1 MNWKKGQTT
10 GFRAVALFAVLGATV
25 VLAGPSGTGAR
36 VQAEAVALEEV
47 VLVSKA
53 ATPERPLA
61 GGPLGLLGGLLGGGG
76 AGGSGGAGN
85 LLGGLLGFA
94 GLE

>member
-1 MNWKKGQTT
+1 MRMNWKKGQTT
-10 GFRAVALFAVLGATV
+10 GFRAVALFAVLGATL
-25 VLAGPSGTGAR
+25 VLAGQPQVGAR
-36 VQAEAVALEEV
+36 VQGEAVSLDEV

-61 GGPLGLLGGLLGGGG
+61 GELPLGLLGGLLGGGG
-76 AGGSGGAGN
+76 GGGGG
-85 LLGGLLGFA
+85 LPLGLLGVA